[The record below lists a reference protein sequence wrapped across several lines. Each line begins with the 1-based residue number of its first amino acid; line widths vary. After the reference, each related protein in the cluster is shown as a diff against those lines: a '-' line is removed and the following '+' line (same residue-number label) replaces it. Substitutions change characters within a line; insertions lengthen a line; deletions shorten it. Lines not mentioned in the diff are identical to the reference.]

1 MPLTGTDAVLSAA
14 LKAALIADPRTRAVD
29 DSALPDAEKSLT
41 PFCDV
46 ISAVIIAH
54 IVANA
59 LVITVGSATTQTG
72 PVT

>member
-1 MPLTGTDAVLSAA
+1 MPLTGTNAILSAA

-46 ISAVIIAH
+46 LAAVMIAH
-54 IVANA
+54 ILANA
-59 LVITVGSATTQTG
+59 LVVTVGGPATQTG
-72 PVT
+72 PIT